1 MRLQIKRSN
10 SLSARDASGAVRK
23 YYDNPDIILI
33 VEKVILSW
41 QIGPSHSR
49 VLSCVTGEM
58 LQKPDESAGRVSLGK
73 CAAGRQAET
82 RRVRERASTQ
92 HDESAT
98 KIALRGVKNA
108 RGECFESHAY
118 YRQGSV
124 EGHRV
129 CINRLLSEALC
140 RSSLECA
147 TRKGGPVLSAE
158 TTTLRS
164 SSPGTINT
172 CISNPI
178 LTISITANYCPGAPL
193 CCLVSVLT
201 TSRVHPPT
209 FQSELC
215 GSSLSR

>member
-1 MRLQIKRSN
+1 MWMIRLQIKRSN
-10 SLSARDASGAVRK
+10 SLSARDRRRDASGAVRK

-58 LQKPDESAGRVSLGK
+58 LQKPDESAGRVSIGK

-98 KIALRGVKNA
+98 KIALRGAKNA
-108 RGECFESHAY
+108 RGESFESHAN
-118 YRQGSV
+118 RQGSV
-124 EGHRV
+124 EGQRV
-129 CINRLLSEALC
+129 RINRLLSQALC

-164 SSPGTINT
+164 SSPGTINS

-178 LTISITANYCPGAPL
+178 TNHINYIQLLPGSSALLPG
-193 CCLVSVLT
+193 VSVNW
-201 TSRVHPPT
+201 
-209 FQSELC
+209 
-215 GSSLSR
+215 